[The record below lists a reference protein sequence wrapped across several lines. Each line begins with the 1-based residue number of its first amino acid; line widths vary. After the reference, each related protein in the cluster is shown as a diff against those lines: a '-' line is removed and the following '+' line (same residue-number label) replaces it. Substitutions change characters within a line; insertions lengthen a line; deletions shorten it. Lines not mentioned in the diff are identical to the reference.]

1 MVDQVAGAH
10 LVDQAAGAHL
20 VDQVARVP
28 GVQVV
33 VDQVAGAQ
41 VLVELK
47 PCARHERI
55 GRVAPTHD
63 AFLRP
68 IYSCA
73 GDLAR

>member
-1 MVDQVAGAH
+1 MVDQV
-10 LVDQAAGAHL
+10 AGAHL

-47 PCARHERI
+47 PCAHERI
-55 GRVAPTHD
+55 GRGAPTHD